1 MLTSFEPLINGILLG
16 GLYAVIGI
24 GLSMIFGIMKQVN
37 LAHGELMILS
47 SYFSLIFVQRLGL
60 HPLLTLFFVF
70 PALFILG
77 YLLQTFLFNRVLG
90 KGMEP
95 YLMISFGLSI
105 ILQNALL
112 LLFTPDARS
121 LKTGLI
127 IQTLDVYGL
136 LHVPVI
142 YLVDFAGGVLMI
154 GFLYLFM
161 KRTYLGRAIRAS
173 ADDLSA
179 SKLMGINIKKVYAL
193 AMGIAAV
200 TAAMSGVLVGM
211 TFTFYPHSGTQ
222 YLIIAF
228 GVVIIGGMGSLP
240 GTFLGGLILGIS
252 QLVGAQF
259 IGPGFQLLSG
269 YLILLIVLTIRPQ
282 GLLGKK

>member
-1 MLTSFEPLINGILLG
+1 MLTSLEPLINGILLG

-47 SYFSLIFVQRLGL
+47 GYFSLIFIQLLGL

-112 LLFTPDARS
+112 LIFTPDARS

-127 IQTLDVYGL
+127 IQTLDVSGI

-154 GFLYLFM
+154 GFLHLFM

-173 ADDLSA
+173 ADDISA
-179 SKLMGINIKKVYAL
+179 SKLMGINIRRVYAL

-240 GTFLGGLILGIS
+240 GTFVGGLILGIS

-282 GLLGKK
+282 GILGKK

>member
-1 MLTSFEPLINGILLG
+1 MLTSLEPLINGILLG

-24 GLSMIFGIMKQVN
+24 GLSMIFGIMRQVN

-47 SYFSLIFVQRLGL
+47 SYFGLFFLQLLGL
-60 HPLLTLFFVF
+60 HPLLTLFLVI
-70 PALFILG
+70 PTIFILG
-77 YLLQTFLFNRVLG
+77 YLIQTFLFNRVLE

-105 ILQNALL
+105 ILQNVLL
-112 LLFTPDARS
+112 LIFTPDARS
-121 LKTGLI
+121 LKTELV
-127 IQTLDVYGL
+127 IQTLDAYGL
-136 LHVPVI
+136 FHVPVI
-142 YLVDFAGGVLMI
+142 YLVDFTGGLLVI
-154 GFLYLFM
+154 GLLHLFM
-161 KRTYLGRAIRAS
+161 KRTYLGWAIRAS

-179 SKLMGINIKKVYAL
+179 SKLMGINTKRIYAM

-200 TAAMSGVLVGM
+200 TAAVSGVLVGM

-228 GVVIIGGMGSLP
+228 GVVIIGGMGSLL
-240 GTFLGGLILGIS
+240 GTFLGGLILGIA
-252 QLVGAQF
+252 QLVGAQL
-259 IGPGFQLLSG
+259 IGPGFQLLGG

-282 GLLGKK
+282 GLLGRK

>member
-1 MLTSFEPLINGILLG
+1 MLTSLEPLINGILLG

-47 SYFSLIFVQRLGL
+47 SYFSFFFSQLLGL
-60 HPLLTLFFVF
+60 PPLLTLLLVF
-70 PALFILG
+70 PALFIFG
-77 YLLQTFLFNRVLG
+77 YLLQAFLFNRVLG

-112 LLFTPDARS
+112 LIFTPDARS

-154 GFLYLFM
+154 GFLHLFM

-179 SKLMGINIKKVYAL
+179 SKLMGINIRKIYAL

-259 IGPGFQLLSG
+259 LGPGFQLLSG

-282 GLLGKK
+282 GLLGRK

>member
-1 MLTSFEPLINGILLG
+1 MLASLEPLINGILLG

-24 GLSMIFGIMKQVN
+24 GLSMIFGIMRQVN

-47 SYFSLIFVQRLGL
+47 SYFGLLFLQLLGL
-60 HPLLTLFFVF
+60 HPLLTLFWVI
-70 PALFILG
+70 PAAFILG
-77 YLLQTFLFNRVLG
+77 YLIQTFLFNRVLE

-105 ILQNALL
+105 ILQNLL
-112 LLFTPDARS
+112 LLIFTPDARS
-121 LKTGLI
+121 LKTNLV
-127 IQTLDVYGL
+127 IQTLDAYGL
-136 LHVPVI
+136 FHVPVI
-142 YLVDFAGGVLMI
+142 YLVDFTGGLLVI
-154 GFLYLFM
+154 GLLHLFM
-161 KRTYLGRAIRAS
+161 KRTYLGWAIRAS

-179 SKLMGINIKKVYAL
+179 SKLMGIHTKRIYAM

-200 TAAMSGVLVGM
+200 TAGVSGVLVGM

-228 GVVIIGGMGSLP
+228 GVVIIGGMGSLL
-240 GTFLGGLILGIS
+240 GTFLGGLILGVA
-252 QLVGAQF
+252 QLVGAQL
-259 IGPGFQLLSG
+259 IGPGFQLLGG

-282 GLLGKK
+282 GLFGRK

>member
-1 MLTSFEPLINGILLG
+1 MLTSLEPLINGILLG

-24 GLSMIFGIMKQVN
+24 GLSMIFGIMRQVN

-47 SYFSLIFVQRLGL
+47 SYFGLVFLQLLGL
-60 HPLLTLFFVF
+60 HPLLTLLLVI
-70 PALFILG
+70 PAIFIVG
-77 YLLQTFLFNRVLG
+77 YLVQTFLFNRVLE

-105 ILQNALL
+105 ILQNLL
-112 LLFTPDARS
+112 LLIFTPDARS
-121 LKTGLI
+121 LKTNLVL
-127 IQTLDVYGL
+127 QTLDAYGL
-136 LHVPVI
+136 FHVPVI
-142 YLVDFAGGVLMI
+142 YLVDFTGGLLVI
-154 GFLYLFM
+154 GLLHLFM
-161 KRTYLGRAIRAS
+161 KRTYLGWAIRAS

-179 SKLMGINIKKVYAL
+179 SKLMGIHTKRIYAM

-200 TAAMSGVLVGM
+200 TAGVSGVLVGM

-228 GVVIIGGMGSLP
+228 GVVIIGGMGSLL
-240 GTFLGGLILGIS
+240 GTFLGGLILGVA
-252 QLVGAQF
+252 QLVGAQL
-259 IGPGFQLLSG
+259 IGPGIQLLSG

-282 GLLGKK
+282 GLFGRK